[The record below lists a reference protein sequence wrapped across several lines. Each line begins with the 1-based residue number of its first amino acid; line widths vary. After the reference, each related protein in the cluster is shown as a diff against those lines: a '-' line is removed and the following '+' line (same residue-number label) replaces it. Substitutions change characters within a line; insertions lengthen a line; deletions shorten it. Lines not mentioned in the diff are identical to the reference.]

1 MFPKSITTALLGAVI
16 VVAAP
21 PLWADTQSN
30 LPPQGRAS
38 ITADELVRLVIDNN
52 PGLAAAGAATEA
64 AFYRVEP
71 AGSLDD
77 PMLGY
82 GVAPLTANADRSLNQ
97 RIEFSQR
104 IPWPGTLAA
113 REAEARHAARATNA
127 DQDALVIE
135 LAAHARMAHAEW
147 RYIHE
152 ALRIHHETGAVL
164 DDLVAVAESRYAAGR
179 ALKQDVIQAELE
191 RERLNR
197 HELLLRREKTTIQAR
212 INALLNRSPAAPLPA
227 AAPIDVADKLAP
239 VADLEAMAIAAHPE
253 LRRLAA
259 TVEARES
266 RVTLAKKAFRPDFQV
281 GVGYNSLWDPV
292 DKRPVIGVSINV
304 PLYRGKRQAELDR
317 AQADV
322 RRASFSLDDRRAAL
336 LSEIAA
342 ARSRVVEARDAVD
355 LYESKLLPLADEYL
369 STTVADYR
377 SGDGAF
383 LNVITAEQR
392 KLDTELAYVRAISDH
407 ARHVAELQR
416 WSGAP
421 VDLLPMRS
429 TGDFQ

>member
-1 MFPKSITTALLGAVI
+1 MSARTLYVALVCAAFA
-16 VVAAP
+16 VAAP
-21 PLWADTQSN
+21 PLLAGTQSN
-30 LPPQGRAS
+30 PGPQERAA
-38 ITADELVRLVIDNN
+38 ITADELVRRVLDNN
-52 PGLAAAGAATEA
+52 PGLAAAGAAAEA

-82 GVAPLTANADRSLNQ
+82 GVAPLTASADRSLNQ

-113 REAEARHAARATNA
+113 REAEARHDARAMDA
-127 DQDALVIE
+127 DQDALVLD
-135 LAAHARMAHAEW
+135 LAANARMAHAEW
-147 RYIHE
+147 RYINE
-152 ALRIHHETGAVL
+152 ALRIHHETRAIL

-179 ALKQDVIQAELE
+179 ATKQDVIQAELE

-197 HELLLRREKTTIQAR
+197 HELLLRREQTTIQAR
-212 INALLNRSPAAPLPA
+212 INALLNRSPAAALPA
-227 AAPIDVADKLAP
+227 AAPIDVSEKFAP
-239 VADLEAMAIAAHPE
+239 VAELEAMAIAAHPE

-259 TVEARES
+259 TVDARES
-266 RVTLAKKAFRPDFQV
+266 RVTLAKKAFLPDFQV

-292 DKRPVIGVSINV
+292 DKRPIIGVSINV

-317 AQADV
+317 ARADV
-322 RRASFSLDDRRAAL
+322 RRASFALDDRQAAL
-336 LSEIAA
+336 LSELAA

-355 LYESKLLPLADEYL
+355 LYESKLLPLADEFL
-369 STTVADYR
+369 SSAVADYR

-392 KLDTELAYVRAISDH
+392 KLDTELAYVRAVSDH
-407 ARHVAELQR
+407 ARHVAELRR
-416 WSGAP
+416 WSGASIDLSRESP
-421 VDLLPMRS
+421 VGVS
-429 TGDFQ
+429 K

>member
-1 MFPKSITTALLGAVI
+1 M
-16 VVAAP
+16 
-21 PLWADTQSN
+21 
-30 LPPQGRAS
+30 
-38 ITADELVRLVIDNN
+38 TADELVRRVLENN

-82 GVAPLTANADRSLNQ
+82 GVAPLTASADRSLNQ

-113 REAEARHAARATNA
+113 REAEARHDARVTDA
-127 DQDALVIE
+127 DRDALVLD
-135 LAAHARMAHAEW
+135 LAASARIAHAEW
-147 RYIHE
+147 RYIGE
-152 ALRIHHETGAVL
+152 ALRIHHETRAIL
-164 DDLVAVAESRYAAGR
+164 DDLVAVATSRYAAGR

-197 HELLLRREKTTIQAR
+197 HELLLRREQTTIRAR
-212 INALLNRSPAAPLPA
+212 INALLNRPPPTPLPA
-227 AAPIDVADKLAP
+227 AAPIDVAEKLAP
-239 VADLEAMAIAAHPE
+239 VAELEAMAIAVHPE

-259 TVEARES
+259 TVDARES
-266 RVTLAKKAFRPDFQV
+266 RVTLAKKAFLPDFQV
-281 GVGYNSLWDPV
+281 GVGYNSLWDSV

-304 PLYRGKRQAELDR
+304 PLYRGKRQAELGR
-317 AQADV
+317 ARADV
-322 RRASFSLDDRRAAL
+322 RRAAFALDDRQAAL
-336 LSEIAA
+336 LSEVAA

-369 STTVADYR
+369 TTAVADYR

-392 KLDTELAYVRAISDH
+392 KLDAELAYVRAVSDH
-407 ARHVAELQR
+407 SRHVAELKR

-421 VDLLPMRS
+421 IDLSRKEPVGVS
-429 TGDFQ
+429 E